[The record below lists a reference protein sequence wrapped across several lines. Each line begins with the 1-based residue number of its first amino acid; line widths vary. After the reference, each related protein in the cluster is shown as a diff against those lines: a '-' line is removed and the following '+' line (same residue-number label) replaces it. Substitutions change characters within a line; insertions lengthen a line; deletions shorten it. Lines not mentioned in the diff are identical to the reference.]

1 MAFWTNKRGKS
12 FSTTSRPPPR
22 QRAHKARQ
30 GAASHPQISQNSNS
44 THFESQRIMKSCVD
58 HKQSQENAHQAHCAV
73 GRLQIDV
80 KSTSTPPVYPGP
92 GQPTWHNT
100 RSRPSSA
107 GWNYD
112 PVTDG
117 TKFESMKSEG
127 KIWFSRNWIKSQ
139 SLVGKEMQRF
149 EFTFLSLTQADIQ
162 GWAPIVVTTGIK
174 PSSTS
179 AVHLCWLCTGGAL
192 S

>member
-44 THFESQRIMKSCVD
+44 THFESQIIMKSCVD
-58 HKQSQENAHQAHCAV
+58 HKPSQENAHQAHCAV

-100 RSRPSSA
+100 RSRPGSA

-127 KIWFSRNWIKSQ
+127 KIWFSRNWIKRY
-139 SLVGKEMQRF
+139 SLLSKSGGQRDPTFRIYIF
-149 EFTFLSLTQADIQ
+149 E
-162 GWAPIVVTTGIK
+162 
-174 PSSTS
+174 
-179 AVHLCWLCTGGAL
+179 
-192 S
+192 